1 MKDIVKAS
9 KLFIMVNTEE
19 SYKIISEF
27 GFEPITVFNESKGA
41 IWIFANKDMPRDVY
55 NQILKHHRSVAFTD
69 KMYFPK

>member
-27 GFEPITVFNESKGA
+27 GFELITVFNESKGS
-41 IWIFANKDMPRDVY
+41 IWIFANKDTPRDVY
-55 NQILKHHRSVAFTD
+55 NQILKHHRSIAFTD